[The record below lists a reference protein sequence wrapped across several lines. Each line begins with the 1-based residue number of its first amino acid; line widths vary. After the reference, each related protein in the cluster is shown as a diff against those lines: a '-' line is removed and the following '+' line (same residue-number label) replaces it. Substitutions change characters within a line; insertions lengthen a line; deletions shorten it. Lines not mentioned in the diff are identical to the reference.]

1 MRNTAIKEVDAHRNY
16 RMGALTLLF
25 FAQAGLDIQHL
36 LGTQMPISVV
46 FMVILLLYGLKHAI
60 YDIKEMFVVSQAF
73 FLLWFVYILKGAPM
87 PYFIGATI
95 YTGYA
100 ALAIYKTCPE
110 KFLPDL
116 SRLCKWCMYYTFA
129 GVLLQHALPALIHQS
144 SYYRYS
150 HIFGIFWYC
159 TGGSSNGFRFTG
171 LAGEPGIWQFFLA
184 LNLLFTLYEKR
195 PPKQIAFSV
204 LSIVFMFSTTGYF
217 NMLFVLGFYYSVI
230 ERRIKVS
237 YIIIMGLLAFFL
249 SAFVLEGIMD
259 KLSNSSGLTR
269 ISDIFIG
276 WMFLKRSPILGIDPS
291 IADNSTDSEF
301 LNLKYQVWGDAN
313 GGYVDPGYLDSGF
326 CSGIMWFVLDYGL
339 PLACYFFYKLF
350 KFPLITDKK
359 LQRGVLAIILLTFM
373 TEPQSRTG
381 WFYFFVLAT
390 FIKFNWKKPTV
401 ATNGNIN
408 YNSNLEC
415 CKDPQRLS

>member
-1 MRNTAIKEVDAHRNY
+1 MKSVDIKQLDPTKNY
-16 RMGALTLLF
+16 RVFALMLLF

-36 LGTQMPISVV
+36 LNVKISVSVV
-46 FMVILLLYGLKHAI
+46 FMTVLLLYGLKYAI
-60 YDIKEMFVVSQAF
+60 YKMNEIFIVSQAF

-87 PYFIGATI
+87 PFFVGATI

-100 ALAIYKTCPE
+100 VLAIYKPCPE

-116 SRLCKWCMYYTFA
+116 SRMCKWCMYYTFA
-129 GVLLQHALPALIHQS
+129 GLVAQFTLPFLIQHS
-144 SYYRYS
+144 SFYRYY
-150 HIFGIFWYC
+150 HILGIFWYC
-159 TGGSSNGFRFTG
+159 TGDNSSGFRFTG

-195 PPKQIAFSV
+195 SSKQIVLSV

-217 NMLFVLGFYYSVI
+217 NMLFVLGFYYSLI
-230 ERRIKVS
+230 ERRIKLS
-237 YIIIMGLLAFFL
+237 YMIIIGVLAFLL
-249 SAFVLEGIMD
+249 SSFVLEGIMD

-291 IADNSTDSEF
+291 VADNSTDPEF
-301 LNLKYQVWGDAN
+301 VKLKYQVWGDAN

-326 CSGIMWFVLDYGL
+326 CSGIMLFVLDYGL
-339 PLACYFFYKLF
+339 PLACYFLYKLF
-350 KFPLITDKK
+350 KFPLIKDKK
-359 LQRGVLAIILLTFM
+359 LQRCVLAIILLTFM

-381 WFYFFVLAT
+381 WFYFFVLAS
-390 FIKFNWKKPTV
+390 FIKFNWKEKKQYK
-401 ATNGNIN
+401 NENIN
-408 YNSNLEC
+408 NNSNMEC
-415 CKDPQRLS
+415 

>member
-1 MRNTAIKEVDAHRNY
+1 MKSEVIKQLDSTKNY
-16 RMGALTLLF
+16 RVFALILLF
-25 FAQAGLDIQHL
+25 FAQAGLDIQQL
-36 LGTQMPISVV
+36 LNIKISISVV
-46 FMVILLLYGLKHAI
+46 FMIVLLLYGLKYAI
-60 YDIKEMFVVSQAF
+60 YSMKEIFVVSQAF

-87 PYFIGATI
+87 PFFVGATI

-100 ALAIYKTCPE
+100 VLAIYKPCPE

-116 SRLCKWCMYYTFA
+116 SRMCKWCMYYTFA
-129 GVLLQHALPALIHQS
+129 GLVAQFTLPLLMQHS
-144 SYYRYS
+144 SFYRYY
-150 HIFGIFWYC
+150 HILGIFWYC
-159 TGGSSNGFRFTG
+159 TGDNSSGFRFTG

-195 PPKQIAFSV
+195 SPKQIVLSI

-217 NMLFVLGFYYSVI
+217 NMLFVLGFYYSLI

-237 YIIIMGLLAFFL
+237 YLIIIGILAFLL

-269 ISDIFIG
+269 ISDIYIG

-291 IADNSTDSEF
+291 VADNSTDPEF
-301 LNLKYQVWGDAN
+301 IKLKYQVWGDAN

-339 PLACYFFYKLF
+339 PLACYFLYKLF
-350 KFPLITDKK
+350 KFPLIKDKN
-359 LQRGVLAIILLTFM
+359 LQRCVLAIILLTFM

-381 WFYFFVLAT
+381 WFYFFVLAS
-390 FIKFNWKKPTV
+390 FIKFNWKEKKQY
-401 ATNGNIN
+401 NNENIN
-408 YNSNLEC
+408 NNSNMEC
-415 CKDPQRLS
+415 